1 MSESSHSPGSQIGAY
16 ELGPLLGAGGMGRV
30 YRAHDTKLGRDVAI
44 KILPAELTADPE
56 RLARFERE
64 ARVLARLNHP
74 HIASIFGVEEADHVR
89 ALVLELVEGETLA
102 QTIARGP
109 LPLELFFEVAV
120 ALADAVEAAHAQ
132 GITHRDLK
140 PSNVMLRPDAR
151 VKVLDFGIAKLRD
164 EAGAR
169 NEGGATLAPLTEDG
183 RVLGTA
189 AYMSPE
195 QAGGQ
200 RVDHRSDV
208 FSLGAVLYEAATGR
222 RPFGGDSALAQIAAV
237 LTEAAP
243 PPTRL
248 RGDLPP
254 ALDAILARALEKN
267 PDRRYQTAG
276 ELRDDLETLRF
287 ERLRGPGPP
296 HRPRSRGVTAVA
308 GLGAVAVTM
317 SVAAVLLSP
326 STDRGTP
333 LSVTGAR
340 QITYEE
346 GIEATPAL
354 SPDGRHVAYERAGD
368 IVVRDLAGDGEIN
381 LTPDSPAFDGE
392 PAFSPD
398 GAWIAF
404 SSRRD
409 GGEIAGGI
417 WMVPASGGEARRLTN
432 AGFSPAWSPDGEQI
446 VYATEFVRGE
456 TRPTH
461 RVRISALRAVSV
473 RQGVTRL
480 ISEGDVAQ
488 PAWSPNGHR
497 IAFWSS
503 FGDGRPTGRPTPFTV
518 RTMRPD
524 GSEVVPLTSLEDFAI
539 VWSPVWA
546 PDGEHVYFCALV
558 GGSAGVWRVAVDER
572 SGQPLGEP
580 EPVPLPATMVRHVA
594 LGASDGT
601 IVWEAARDEANVHR
615 IGFDPVSG
623 VVREPAIAVTA
634 GTRLWQ
640 DVDVSSEGRVVMSTD
655 ELPPELWVS
664 DGDGTGLAPLFTDVR
679 FSRNGRWS
687 PDGTRLAFT
696 SSLSGTLETWTAPAD
711 GSSRVRVSHFGM
723 GGAGFFPIWSPDGA
737 RLAITTAV
745 ELGGETFLVD
755 PGRDW
760 DAQTLE
766 TLRPAPGDPSLRYRP
781 WAWSPDGRRIAAY
794 SERGAGIAV
803 YSLEARSWEIVT
815 SSGTMPRWLGDSR
828 RLVYEDAGALYVIDA
843 DTKVGRAIHAA
854 PGSSLT
860 APAMA
865 PGDTTIYFVRT
876 RLEREVW
883 WARLR

>member
-1 MSESSHSPGSQIGAY
+1 MSEASHSHGRQIGAY

-30 YRAHDTKLGRDVAI
+30 YRAHDTRLGRDVAI
-44 KILPAELTADPE
+44 KVLPADLTADPE
-56 RLARFERE
+56 RLTRFERE

-74 HIASIFGVEEADHVR
+74 HIASIFGVEEADDAR
-89 ALVLELVEGETLA
+89 ALVLELVEGETLT

-109 LPLELFFEVAV
+109 LPLELFFDVAV

-164 EAGAR
+164 EAWAGSER
-169 NEGGATLAPLTEDG
+169 GATLASLTEDG
-183 RVLGTA
+183 RILGTA

-200 RVDHRSDV
+200 PVDHSSDL

-222 RPFGGDSALAQIAAV
+222 RPFGGDSMLAQIAAV
-237 LTEAAP
+237 LTEVPP
-243 PPTRL
+243 PPTAL
-248 RGDLPP
+248 RADLPP
-254 ALDAILARALEKN
+254 ALDAILAKALEKD
-267 PDRRYQTAG
+267 PERRYRTAG
-276 ELRDDLETLRF
+276 ELREDLEALRL
-287 ERLRGPGPP
+287 ESLRGPVPG
-296 HRPRSRGVTAVA
+296 HRPRSRGVTVVA
-308 GLGAVAVTM
+308 GLGVVAVTT
-317 SVAAVLLSP
+317 SVAAALLWS
-326 STDRGTP
+326 STDHGPP
-333 LSVTGAR
+333 LSVTGAS
-340 QITYEE
+340 QLTYEE

-354 SPDGRHVAYERAGD
+354 SPDGRRVAYERGGD
-368 IVVRDLAGDGEIN
+368 IVVRNLVGDGEVN

-417 WMVPASGGEARRLTN
+417 WMVPASGGAARRLTN

-446 VYATEFVRGE
+446 IYATEFVRGE
-456 TRPTH
+456 VRPTH
-461 RVRISALRAVSV
+461 RVRVSALRAVSV

-503 FGDGRPTGRPTPFTV
+503 FGDGRPRPFTV
-518 RTMRPD
+518 HTMRPD
-524 GSEVVPLTSLEDFAI
+524 GSEVVPLTSLEDFA
-539 VWSPVWA
+539 VAWNPVWA
-546 PDGEHVYFCALV
+546 PDGDHVYFCALV
-558 GGSAGVWRVAVDER
+558 GGSAGVWRIAVDER
-572 SGQPLGEP
+572 SGQRLGEP
-580 EPVPLPATMVRHVA
+580 EPVPLPATMVRHVT

-615 IGFDPVSG
+615 IGFDPVVG
-623 VVREPAIAVTA
+623 VVREPAIPVTA

-655 ELPPELWVS
+655 ELPPQLWVS
-664 DGDGTGLAPLFTDVR
+664 DGDGTGLSPLFTDVD

-687 PDGTRLAFT
+687 PDGTSLAFT
-696 SSLSGTLETWTAPAD
+696 STLSGTLETWSAPAD
-711 GSSRVRVSHFGM
+711 GSDRTRVSHFGRE
-723 GGAGFFPIWSPDGA
+723 GAGFFPIWSPDGA
-737 RLAITTAV
+737 RLAITTGTDF
-745 ELGGETFLVD
+745 GGETFLVD
-755 PGRDW
+755 PSRAW

-781 WAWSPDGRRIAAY
+781 WDWSPDGRRIAAY

-803 YSLEARSWEIVT
+803 YSLEERSWEIVT
-815 SSGTMPRWLGDSR
+815 SSGTMPRWLSDGR
-828 RLVYEDAGALYVIDA
+828 RMVYEDAGGLHVIDV
-843 DTKVGRAIHAA
+843 DTKVGGAIHAER
-854 PGSSLT
+854 GTSLQ
-860 APAMA
+860 APAIA
-865 PGDTTIYFVRT
+865 PGDTAIYFVRT
-876 RLEREVW
+876 RLERELW
-883 WARLR
+883 SASLR